1 MGIGFIK
8 EEVMKESN
16 NIYVIQRD
24 RDKKFYGWEG
34 NWVKTLMEA
43 REYNHVPGNFH
54 PTAEPAPARS
64 GWAESSLPTGSS
76 AASPRRRGRLSAH

>member
-1 MGIGFIK
+1 
-8 EEVMKESN
+8 MKESN

-54 PTAEPAPARS
+54 KGERFVAVI
-64 GWAESSLPTGSS
+64 ES
-76 AASPRRRGRLSAH
+76 REIID